1 MRLLKIATV
10 ALSIF
15 AVVGITVRI
24 TNAAQVPL
32 HTPTPGVTTV
42 PTLIDGDYKYK
53 VLNEETKECEI
64 TDFTGT
70 KTEVIIPSKI
80 NGYKVTQIGYGAFDH
95 SAFKSVQIPLSVAM
109 VKNYAFGY
117 CDDLEEVWILNKDVT
132 ILQNAFSQSKNIKTI
147 VFPNSYAD
155 AKALVATLDL
165 PENVEI
171 NIISYPSPTMS
182 ITEAPKPTAAE
193 PEITKV
199 PDVTVIPVYS
209 ADGYDYVVTDEDKK
223 ECEISKYTDTKTD
236 ISVPVSLNGYKVTKI
251 GYGAFGH
258 SKIKSVQIPLS
269 VAKVDNY
276 AFGYC
281 DDLTSVMILNKDV
294 VIASDAFS
302 QSKNIKTVILAS
314 SFSNPQA
321 FLASLNLPEG
331 VQLNIISYPSPT
343 ITMMPKPTEATPTVT
358 VTDTP
363 EPTVTTAPTVTV
375 TITDTPSV
383 TVTVSPTPTIIVSAT
398 PTSTATPTPT
408 PTSTATPTPTPEIII
423 SATPAEKA
431 DDKKPATK
439 KVSGNTYK
447 VKGNTIELT
456 AVSKKATKVVIPST
470 VKIDGKKYKVTSVSA
485 AAFKKNSSLTSVT
498 IGKNI
503 TSIAKNAFKGKSDL
517 AKITV
522 KSTVLKTIGKG
533 AFSGIAKKVTVVIP
547 KKNEKAYKKLFNKAI
562 KGKITFKTV

>member
-1 MRLLKIATV
+1 MNKEIRFMKFLKVATV

-15 AVVGITVRI
+15 AVVGVTVRI

-32 HTPTPGVTTV
+32 HTPTPGVTTI
-42 PTLIDGDYKYK
+42 PTLTEGDYEYK
-53 VLNEETKECEI
+53 VSNEEGKECEVTKYKGTI
-64 TDFTGT
+64 TN
-70 KTEVIIPSKI
+70 VSVPVYL
-80 NGYKVTQIGYGAFDH
+80 NGYKVTKISYGAFQD
-95 SAFKSVQIPLSVAM
+95 SDITRVEIPLSVAK
-109 VKNYAFGY
+109 VENYAFGY
-117 CDDLEEVWILNKDVT
+117 CDDLEDVWILNKDVT
-132 ILQNAFSQSKNIKTI
+132 ILHNAFSQSKNIKTI

-182 ITEAPKPTAAE
+182 ITGVPEPTAAE

-269 VAKVDNY
+269 IAKVDNY

-314 SFSNPQA
+314 SFSNPQG

-383 TVTVSPTPTIIVSAT
+383 TVTVSPTPTIIVSA
-398 PTSTATPTPT
+398 T

>member
-1 MRLLKIATV
+1 MNKESRIMKFLKVATV

-15 AVVGITVRI
+15 AVVGISVRI

-42 PTLIDGDYKYK
+42 PTLTEGDYEYK
-53 VLNEETKECEI
+53 VSNEEGKECEVTKYKGTI
-64 TDFTGT
+64 TN
-70 KTEVIIPSKI
+70 VSVPVYL
-80 NGYKVTQIGYGAFDH
+80 NGYKVTKISYGAFQD
-95 SAFKSVQIPLSVAM
+95 SDITRVEIPLSVAT
-109 VKNYAFGY
+109 VENYAFGY
-117 CDDLEEVWILNKDVT
+117 CDDLKDVWILNKDVT
-132 ILQNAFSQSKNIKTI
+132 ILHNAFSQSKNIKTI

-182 ITEAPKPTAAE
+182 ITGVPKPTAAE

-199 PDVTVIPVYS
+199 PDDIAIPVYS

-251 GYGAFGH
+251 GYGAFRN

-276 AFGYC
+276 AFGSC
-281 DDLTSVMILNKDV
+281 NDLTSVMILNKDI
-294 VIASDAFS
+294 VIASDAFD

-314 SFSNPQA
+314 SFSDPKA

-331 VQLNIISYPSPT
+331 VQLNLISYPSPT
-343 ITMMPKPTEATPTVT
+343 ITMSPKPTEAAPTVT
-358 VTDTP
+358 V
-363 EPTVTTAPTVTV
+363 EPTVTTAPTVTI
-375 TITDTPSV
+375 TITATPSV

-408 PTSTATPTPTPEIII
+408 PEIII

-431 DDKKPATK
+431 DDKKPSTT

-447 VKGNTIELT
+447 IKGKEVTLTSATVKASKLT
-456 AVSKKATKVVIPST
+456 IPST
-470 VKIDGKKYKVTSVSA
+470 VKIGGKKYKVTSISTSA
-485 AAFKKNSSLTSVT
+485 VKKNKAVKSVT

-503 TSIAKNAFKGKSDL
+503 VSISKNTFKGMKSL
-517 AKITV
+517 EKITV

-562 KGKITFKTV
+562 KGKITYKTV